1 MAEVSKP
8 HLRLGISVPIADEIK
23 GYHTLVAM
31 SQWSI
36 DCYLING
43 VSFVVP
49 EPNKRK
55 NTEQTPTEPPPK
67 ICIKVSDGKP
77 PQNPKSVTPIKI
89 SLPQQSDEEEIPEE
103 ARIRMRNLGR
113 YTPTSC
119 GPNSYGKG
127 KYGFIDRRALL
138 NRQTEA
144 LNEIV
149 SDDNR

>member
-1 MAEVSKP
+1 
-8 HLRLGISVPIADEIK
+8 
-23 GYHTLVAM
+23 M
-31 SQWSI
+31 SA
-36 DCYLING
+36 
-43 VSFVVP
+43 

-67 ICIKVSDGKP
+67 ICIKIPDGKP
-77 PQNPKSVTPIKI
+77 PQNQKSVAPIKI
-89 SLPQQSDEEEIPEE
+89 SLPQQPKRSEPAVELNSKVKAVFNPDEESDEEEIPEE